1 MELEEKFLV
10 LKRAD
15 IEAALLPTER
25 DMLLWL
31 TNNVNIYRLKQ
42 GKPVNSYVV
51 INQDEPYFPTVLKL
65 MEAHHDKAARA
76 EDTAHRRTQGARDGW
91 EIRRAKQ
98 RARQS

>member
-10 LKRAD
+10 LKRED

-51 INQDEPYFPTVLKL
+51 INQDEPYFPAVLKL
-65 MEAHHDKAARA
+65 MEAHHK
-76 EDTAHRRTQGARDGW
+76 E
-91 EIRRAKQ
+91 Q
-98 RARQS
+98 RP